1 MTQASPGADGRAPG
15 DVGIAGRPAVPE
27 RRRASQVPVA
37 VLGAIGAGGALG
49 AVARYSV
56 SVALPHGP
64 GEFPLS
70 TFVIDVSG
78 CLLIGALV
86 VVLTE
91 VMGRP
96 HQLARPFFG
105 VGLLGGYTTFSAYT
119 TEALALLDD
128 GATSTALTY
137 LFGTLLAAVLAVQT
151 GVVATR
157 AVVAQ
162 VRKEPGS

>member
-1 MTQASPGADGRAPG
+1 MTDDPLAPDVHRSG
-15 DVGIAGRPAVPE
+15 DLRVAGRSE
-27 RRRASQVPVA
+27 QRDRAHARSLPLA
-37 VLGAIGAGGALG
+37 VLSAIGAGGALG

-64 GEFPLS
+64 GDFPLS
-70 TFVIDVSG
+70 TFLIDVSG

-119 TEALALLDD
+119 TEALALLDTS
-128 GATSTALTY
+128 TSTALAY
-137 LFGTLLAAVLAVQT
+137 LFGTLLAAVLAVQI

>member
-1 MTQASPGADGRAPG
+1 MNQHHVPPTG
-15 DVGIAGRPAVPE
+15 DVRVAGT
-27 RRRASQVPVA
+27 RARTRSVPVA
-37 VLGAIGAGGALG
+37 VLGAIAAGGALG

-56 SVALPHGP
+56 TVALPHGP
-64 GEFPLS
+64 GDFPLS
-70 TFVIDVSG
+70 TFLIDVSG

-86 VVLTE
+86 VLLTE
-91 VMGRP
+91 VLGRP

-119 TEALALLDD
+119 AEALVLLDE
-128 GATSTALTY
+128 GALTTAAGY
-137 LFGTLLAAVLAVQT
+137 LLGTLLAAVLAVQT

-162 VRKEPGS
+162 ARKEPGT

>member
-1 MTQASPGADGRAPG
+1 MDQHQAAPTG
-15 DVGIAGRPAVPE
+15 DARVAAARPVSRSVPL
-27 RRRASQVPVA
+27 A
-37 VLGAIGAGGALG
+37 VLGAIAAGGALG

-56 SVALPHGP
+56 TVALPHGP
-64 GEFPLS
+64 GDFPLS
-70 TFVIDVSG
+70 TFLIDVSG

-86 VVLTE
+86 VLLTE

-96 HQLARPFFG
+96 PQLARPFFG

-119 TEALALLDD
+119 AEALVLLDTS
-128 GATSTALTY
+128 TSTALAY
-137 LFGTLLAAVLAVQT
+137 LFGTLLAAVLAVQI

-157 AVVAQ
+157 TVVAQ

>member
-1 MTQASPGADGRAPG
+1 M
-15 DVGIAGRPAVPE
+15 
-27 RRRASQVPVA
+27 A
-37 VLGAIGAGGALG
+37 VLGAIAAGGALG

-56 SVALPHGP
+56 TVALPHGP
-64 GEFPLS
+64 GDFPLS
-70 TFVIDVSG
+70 TFLIDVSG

-86 VVLTE
+86 VLLTE
-91 VMGRP
+91 VLGRP

-119 TEALALLDD
+119 AEALVLLDE
-128 GATSTALTY
+128 GALTTATAY
-137 LFGTLLAAVLAVQT
+137 LLGTLLAAVLAVQT

-162 VRKEPGS
+162 ARKEPGA

>member
-1 MTQASPGADGRAPG
+1 MNQHQAAPTGDARVAGA
-15 DVGIAGRPAVPE
+15 RPVP
-27 RRRASQVPVA
+27 RSVPLA
-37 VLGAIGAGGALG
+37 VLGAIAAGGALG

-56 SVALPHGP
+56 TVALPHGP
-64 GEFPLS
+64 GDFPLS
-70 TFVIDVSG
+70 TFLIDVSG
-78 CLLIGALV
+78 CLLIGTLV
-86 VVLTE
+86 VLLTE

-119 TEALALLDD
+119 AEALVLLDH
-128 GATSTALTY
+128 GSTSTALTY
-137 LFGTLLAAVLAVQT
+137 LFGTLLAAVLAVQI

-157 AVVAQ
+157 TVVAL

>member
-1 MTQASPGADGRAPG
+1 MTAD
-15 DVGIAGRPAVPE
+15 RPHA
-27 RRRASQVPVA
+27 RQVPFA
-37 VLGAIGAGGALG
+37 VLGAIAAGGALG
-49 AVARYSV
+49 AVARYSIT
-56 SVALPHGP
+56 VALPHGT

-70 TFVIDVSG
+70 TFLIDVSG

-91 VMGRP
+91 VTGRP

-119 TEALALLDD
+119 AEALALLDG
-128 GATSTALTY
+128 GATSTALAY
-137 LFGTLLAAVLAVQT
+137 LFGTLLAAVLAVQI

-157 AVVAQ
+157 TVVAQ